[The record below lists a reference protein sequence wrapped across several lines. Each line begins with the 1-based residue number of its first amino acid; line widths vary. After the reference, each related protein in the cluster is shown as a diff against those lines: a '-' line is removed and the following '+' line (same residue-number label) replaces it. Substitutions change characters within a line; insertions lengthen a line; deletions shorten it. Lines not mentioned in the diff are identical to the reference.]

1 MFWFLLY
8 LLGVIATFGVVVL
21 DDTRGTFRDVYDKAY
36 GVDSKAALEKD
47 HSTRGWTATWISF
60 LWPIT
65 MPLFVCIMLVACFI
79 VHVAR
84 PNPFNVMYDKVSEW
98 LEQIDAVKRGKH

>member
-1 MFWFLLY
+1 MFWLLY
-8 LLGVIATFGVVVL
+8 LLGVIVTFGVVVF

-36 GVDSKAALEKD
+36 NVDSKADLEKG

-65 MPLFVCIMLVACFI
+65 MSLFVCIMLVAYFI
-79 VHVAR
+79 VFVAR
-84 PNPFNVMYDKVSEW
+84 PNPFNVIYDKVSVW
-98 LEQIDAVKRGKH
+98 LEEIKVVKWGKH